1 MQRRTSPL
9 EVLIRF
15 WAVAFV
21 FALCPYG
28 FLFLMIGAISL
39 PFLAFIALVVTILFN
54 GIQWVGHQI
63 VFRTLL
69 SDDEQV
75 QKFLRDGGDPWFN
88 LSCPW
93 PFNPDSEQLRM
104 TAEPEIWHCS
114 ECSGPN
120 TDIEQPCQ
128 HCGFGRWH
136 CGRCDALLDD
146 QFSPCPACGNNPFG
160 ERGTCE

>member
-21 FALCPYG
+21 LALCPYG
-28 FLFLMIGAISL
+28 LLFLMIGAVSL
-39 PFLAFIALVVTILFN
+39 PFLAFIALLVTILFN
-54 GIQWVGHQI
+54 GLQWIGHQL

-69 SDDEQV
+69 SDDEQA
-75 QKFLRDGGDPWFN
+75 QKFLRDGGDPWFH

-93 PFNPDSEQLRM
+93 PFNPDSDEVRM

-114 ECSGPN
+114 ECGEPN

-146 QFSPCPACGNNPFG
+146 QFSPCQACGNDPFG

>member
-9 EVLIRF
+9 EVLFRF

-21 FALCPYG
+21 LALCPYG
-28 FLFLMIGAISL
+28 FLFLLIGAVSL
-39 PFLAFIALVVTILFN
+39 PFLALIALLVTILFN
-54 GIQWVGHQI
+54 GIQWIGHQI

-69 SDDEQV
+69 SDDEQA
-75 QKFLRDGGDPWFN
+75 QKFLKDGGDPWFH

-93 PFNPDSEQLRM
+93 PFNCDSDEVR
-104 TAEPEIWHCS
+104 TTGEPEIWHCS
-114 ECSGPN
+114 ECRGPN
-120 TDIEQPCQ
+120 TDIELPYQ

-146 QFSPCPACGNNPFG
+146 QFSPCENCGNDPFG
-160 ERGTCE
+160 E